1 MNELR
6 RFILESHFDPTF
18 AEAVYESISLLEAVN
33 INKDYLVK
41 EAGSPEKFAEAKAA
55 VQSKWKADNMD
66 AQLNQKAA
74 QKVLN
79 VLYLMEIRKPGFTD
93 QGKLHSI
100 HDLYLHNMLDT
111 KFLNAVNSDSTPEQ
125 ADLALQN
132 AVEHQVQQ
140 QKVYPGLTADE
151 EKIWNRVKVYHEF
164 PDGFRWV
171 YAVDDKG
178 KIASHIPS
186 SITGKTMNHCGNT
199 PRANSDDQYW
209 ELRDSEGKAY
219 LTIILNNEG
228 KLEESKSWGNQVSKY
243 RRQIQPYVKW
253 FLMDRVKGVGPRY
266 DYGYSTHTNYGVKD
280 FIGDDPEFIDYV
292 TEFKPELLGN
302 TEEKI
307 LFWKGALD
315 EGIVTKAQMKQMFV
329 DKLDIDALLK
339 KGNFKEYTKMSK
351 FKYDK
356 SGSYHSSNVF
366 GSNRFEVLCAACG
379 GCPFNDTE
387 LKRYIKKEDI
397 GLEEFVNYDIHLLTP
412 EMQHAFVQADTD
424 NFDKIVNLAEQV
436 ASFKVD
442 DNLVDTLIE
451 PLRHKESNT
460 YRRLMRYL
468 ATANPPDKVSQCA
481 HEVLDNEVIVR
492 NMLKTA
498 GDSDYH
504 LESLVEIMFD
514 VLARFTDLHPIPL
527 IIGMYSKLVN
537 VVLDNKTDTY
547 RRGRYSR
554 ELLNGVLSLDNER
567 GSAFLHSVE
576 PPRIVAM
583 VTPRK
588 DDDFDD
594 TMELTSIAAKLVK
607 KYGSDYECKS
617 FATKQAHLLYLLN
630 AAKEGIAVPG
640 VENIAPTVL
649 QQVKLMVRDKKTVN
663 HYDDDDDEAFSTYM
677 LGIAANPTV
686 CDSLDIGELTVFMC
700 LCQKAGGYDI
710 FDDHCTPEIIDRCF
724 ADLTRIYENPDK
736 QLIRRLAKLNL
747 FNMIRAIA
755 GNSPTDRVDKMCR
768 DSLYMRATLV
778 GDFDDDLYW
787 DDIDTF
793 TDMVDDK
800 FITFPIEEWGEWANL
815 IGQDHFMGWYIA
827 CMNPDSI
834 YDDPNAINCIVRYV
848 SGHNIFCSEDDLR
861 TPGKTTDIKSDIQ
874 NMLRYVRSDSRQCL
888 SKIIAMKIS
897 PLVEKGKIILTY
909 PALKELG
916 ENGMINPK
924 AYRIGMERCA
934 SAGNGQAD
942 ANAEISAG
950 EIWRLI
956 RSPMLPQLL
965 SNTLTKKFNEYK
977 AHHFSKGHEYMD
989 ERNAATSF
997 AHLVDKMEEKESYYQ
1012 IMRTVDALE
1021 ESGILRQMTEF
1032 RDMLEKAYSF
1042 THIRARDALG
1052 YDYDHYYMGMVIR
1065 SLRTLSAL
1073 ATKYKANPIPEPAT
1087 KTRKRKV
1094 NNGTAA

>member
-18 AEAVYESISLLEAVN
+18 AKAVYESISLLEAVN
-33 INKDYLVK
+33 INKDYLIK
-41 EAGSPEKFAEAKAA
+41 EAGSPEKFAEAKSA

-125 ADLALQN
+125 AELALQN

-199 PRANSDDQYW
+199 PRAGSDDQYW

-253 FLMDRVKGVGPRY
+253 FLMDRVNGVGPRY

-307 LFWKGALD
+307 MFWKGALD
-315 EGIVTKAQMKQMFV
+315 EGVVTKAQMKQMFV
-329 DKLDIDALLK
+329 DKLDVDDLLK

-379 GCPFNDTE
+379 GCPFTDTE
-387 LKRYIKKEDI
+387 LKNHIKKEDI
-397 GLEEFVNYDIHLLTP
+397 KLEEFVNYDIHLLTP
-412 EMQHAFVQADTD
+412 EIQHAFVQADTA
-424 NFDKIVNLAEQV
+424 NFDNILNLAEQV

-442 DNLVDTLIE
+442 DNLVESLIE

-481 HEVLDNEVIVR
+481 HEVLENKVIVA
-492 NMLKTA
+492 NMVKSV
-498 GDSDYH
+498 GDSDYWRDD
-504 LESLVEIMFD
+504 LMERMFD
-514 VLARFTDLHPIPL
+514 VFARFPDLHPIPL
-527 IIGMYSKLVN
+527 IMGVYSKLIN
-537 VVLDNKTDTY
+537 VALDHKTDSY
-547 RRGRYSR
+547 RRGRFSR
-554 ELLNGVLSLDNER
+554 GLLNGVLSLDNER

-576 PPRIVAM
+576 TPRIVAM
-583 VTPRK
+583 ATPRK
-588 DDDFDD
+588 DEDFDD

-607 KYGSDYECKS
+607 KYGSEYECKS
-617 FATKQAHLLYLLN
+617 FATKQAHMLYLLN
-630 AAKEGIAVPG
+630 AAKEGLTVPG

-649 QQVKLMVRDKKTVN
+649 QQVKLMVRDKKPVE
-663 HYDDDDDEAFSTYM
+663 YGDDEAFSTYM
-677 LGIAANPTV
+677 LGLAANPTV
-686 CDSLDIGELTVFMC
+686 CDSLDIGELAVFMC
-700 LCQKAGGYDI
+700 LCQNAGGYDI
-710 FDDHCTPEIIDRCF
+710 FDDHCTPEILDRCF

-736 QLIRRLAKLNL
+736 KLIRRLAKLGL
-747 FNMIRAIA
+747 FNMLSAIA
-755 GNSPTDRVDKMCR
+755 GDSPTDRVDKMCR

-778 GDFDDDLYW
+778 GDFEEKLYW

-793 TDMVDDK
+793 TDLVEHK
-800 FITFPIEEWGEWANL
+800 FITFPIGEWPDWANL

-834 YDDPNAINCIVRYV
+834 YDDPTAINCIIRYV
-848 SGHNIFCSEDDLR
+848 TGHDMFCSEDDLG

-874 NMLRYVRSDSRQCL
+874 HMLRYVSYDCRRRL
-888 SKIIAMKIS
+888 SKVIAAKIS
-897 PLVEKGKIILTY
+897 PLVEDGKIVLNY

-916 ENGMINPK
+916 KNGMINPK

-942 ANAEISAG
+942 ANAEISVG

-965 SNTLTKKFNEYK
+965 SNTLTKKFNKYK

-989 ERNAATSF
+989 ERDTALSF
-997 AHLVDKMEEKESYYQ
+997 AHLVDKMQEKASYYQ

-1021 ESGILRQMTEF
+1021 ESGILQQMTAF
-1032 RDMLEKAYSF
+1032 GAKLEKACSF
-1042 THIRARDALG
+1042 TDIRARDVLG
-1052 YDYDHYYMGMVIR
+1052 YDYGYYYMRMVIR
-1065 SLRTLSAL
+1065 SIRTLNAL